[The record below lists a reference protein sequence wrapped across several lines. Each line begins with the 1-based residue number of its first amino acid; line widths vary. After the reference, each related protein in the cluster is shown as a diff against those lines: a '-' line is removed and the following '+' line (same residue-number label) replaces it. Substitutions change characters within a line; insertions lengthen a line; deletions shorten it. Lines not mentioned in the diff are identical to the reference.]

1 MKPLKLNFL
10 ASAVAGC
17 VLCFSV
23 GSAMAQSNVTLFGLV
38 SLSLTKSTGTSAAID
53 TTGFGNGFG
62 FKGSEDL
69 GGGLEA
75 FFHLETRFDAD
86 TGRAKPAFF
95 DEKSVVGLR
104 GGFGTLQLG
113 RSPNPFD
120 AAKGKGDPFGETV
133 ANIGNESLL
142 GEDKHNNSI
151 YYLSPQFGGA
161 SFGVSTAAKENAASN
176 ISGTTYVRRPVAF
189 NINYIGGPLDLG
201 IGYVRNGANTSNSAT
216 ISGNYDLNFAKLYAG
231 YTRSSEIVAGAGKA
245 DNGEFGVSVPMGGGD
260 LKAAYSRTKNLNQ
273 ADGTTADTLSK
284 AAVGYWYRL
293 SKRTLL
299 FTDVA
304 RNTSKL
310 GTAKTNVNAFDL
322 GILHTF

>member
-1 MKPLKLNFL
+1 MKKMKLKFL
-10 ASAVAGC
+10 AGAIAGA
-17 VLCFSV
+17 VLCISS
-23 GSAMAQSNVTLFGLV
+23 GSAMAQSTVTLFGLV
-38 SLSLTKSTGTSAAID
+38 SLALTKSTGSSTGID

-62 FKGSEDL
+62 FKGSEEL

-86 TGRAKPAFF
+86 TGKAKPTFF
-95 DEKSVVGLR
+95 DEKSIVGLR
-104 GGFGTLQLG
+104 GGFGTVQLG
-113 RSPNPFD
+113 RSANPFD

-151 YYLSPQFGGA
+151 YYLSPQVGGA
-161 SFGVSTAAKENAASN
+161 SFGVSTAAKETAASN
-176 ISGTTYVRRPVAF
+176 ISGTAYVRRPFAANF
-189 NINYIGGPLDLG
+189 NYINGPLDMG
-201 IGYVRNGANTSNSAT
+201 VGYVRNGANTSNSAT
-216 ISGNYDLNFAKLYAG
+216 ISGNYDLSVAKLYAG
-231 YTRSSEIVAGAGKA
+231 YTRSSEIAAGAGKA
-245 DNGEFGVSVPMGGGD
+245 SNGEFGVSVPLGAGD

-284 AAVGYWYRL
+284 VGLGYWYRL
-293 SKRTLL
+293 SKRTML

-304 RNTSKL
+304 RNTSKS
-310 GTAKTNVNAFDL
+310 GATKTNGNAFDL